1 MIGVFDIARPG
12 SVAEASALLRQHG
25 PDAAIYAGG
34 TELLILLK
42 DRLLEPSLLVDI
54 KHIPGLNAI
63 SLDSCGCLLRIGAL
77 ATHRQI
83 ERSETV
89 RTALPE
95 LAATEATV
103 ANVRVRHAGTIG
115 GNLSF
120 AEPHSDPAT
129 LLIALGATIVLESET
144 GRREVPAEEFF
155 TGFLTTAREPEE
167 ILTEVLVPTVE
178 PGTRVVYERFKIHE
192 RPSASLG
199 LVLDIE
205 DGRIGTARLVAGCI
219 GERPVRMVRA
229 EAALAGQEPSP
240 EVFAAAAELV
250 REEAEPT
257 VDAFESGDYKRQLAA
272 TLALRSLERAAGTDA
287 TGSPR

>member
-1 MIGVFDIARPG
+1 MIAAFDIVAPG

-42 DRLLEPSLLVDI
+42 DRLLEPALLVDI
-54 KHIPGLNAI
+54 KRIPGLDAI
-63 SLDSCGCLLRIGAL
+63 ALDPCGCLLRIGAL
-77 ATHRQI
+77 ATHRRI

-95 LAATEATV
+95 LAATEANV
-103 ANVRVRHAGTIG
+103 ANIRVRHAGTIG
-115 GNLSF
+115 GNLAF

-129 LLIALGATIVLESET
+129 LLIALGAAIALESDR
-144 GRREVPAEEFF
+144 GRREVPAEAFF
-155 TGFLTTAREPEE
+155 TGFLSTAREPEE
-167 ILTEVLVPTVE
+167 LIVEIMVPTVE
-178 PGTRVVYERFKIHE
+178 PETKVVYERFKIHE

-199 LVLDIE
+199 LAMDLA
-205 DGRIGTARLVAGCI
+205 DGRIGTARLVVGCI
-219 GERPVRMVRA
+219 GERPVRMTRA
-229 EAALAGQEPSP
+229 EAVLAGQEPSA

-250 REEAEPT
+250 REEADPT

-272 TLALRSLERAAGTDA
+272 TLALRALERAAGTG
-287 TGSPR
+287 TGGAR